1 MTTKRQFV
9 SQKGDTWE
17 WDETPETR
25 KAIKKLQMDIDER
38 IRQLEKESP
47 DYGVGKVKL
56 KSYEEQ
62 RKDRLAD
69 AIEDYLND
77 QNVTS
82 SELYLEMKD
91 VVIDWEKYHQ
101 EQAQKSQQVVDFMC
115 GRLVPNKS
123 MQNLTHLTEW
133 ESYRECCKSLEY
145 LGILSEDSEDS

>member
-1 MTTKRQFV
+1 M
-9 SQKGDTWE
+9 
-17 WDETPETR
+17 
-25 KAIKKLQMDIDER
+25 
-38 IRQLEKESP
+38 
-47 DYGVGKVKL
+47 KL

-91 VVIDWEKYHQ
+91 VVVDWAKYHQ

-115 GRLVPNKS
+115 GRLVPNKKHAT
-123 MQNLTHLTEW
+123 LDAL
-133 ESYRECCKSLEY
+133 
-145 LGILSEDSEDS
+145 D